1 MTISIEK
8 LKKIIDTVAELIKD
22 VLEEILP
29 IRKNDGGKD
38 EKK

>member
-1 MTISIEK
+1 MKITIEK
-8 LKKIIDTVAELIKD
+8 LKKIIDIGAELIKE

-29 IRKNDGGKD
+29 LKKNSGGKD